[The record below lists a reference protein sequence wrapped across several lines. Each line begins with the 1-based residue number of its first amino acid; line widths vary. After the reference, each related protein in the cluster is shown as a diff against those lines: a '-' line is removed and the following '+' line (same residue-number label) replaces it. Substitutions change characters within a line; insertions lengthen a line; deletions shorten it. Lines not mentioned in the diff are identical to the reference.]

1 MFISNF
7 IIATKSFLYQIYLV
21 SLATKGWL
29 NVVLGGIWYVWSVN
43 DMYFKETFYLFGGLC
58 LAIKTQQTR
67 YIDPMLGWCR
77 RRWTNI
83 GPTFGLRGVFS
94 VNPCVYKFEKLSLSY
109 DKPIWKCAL
118 KRSFCHVLI
127 TLPSVCFCISKHK
140 LYISYARTVP
150 GITYHCGKRKTW
162 LSIFM
167 LLFF

>member
-7 IIATKSFLYQIYLV
+7 IIATMSFLYQIYLV
-21 SLATKGWL
+21 SLATKEWL

-43 DMYFKETFYLFGGLC
+43 DMYFKEKFYLFGGLC

-83 GPTFGLRGVFS
+83 SPTFGLRGVFS
-94 VNPCVYKFEKLSLSY
+94 VNPWVYKFEKLSLSY
-109 DKPIWKCAL
+109 DKPMLKCAL

-127 TLPSVCFCISKHK
+127 THLF
-140 LYISYARTVP
+140 LYFYTQAIYILYARTVP
-150 GITYHCGKRKTW
+150 GITYHCRKKKDK
-162 LSIFM
+162 SIFM